1 MNCAIKLKG
10 YEVAG
15 STFQDRKFIFTDRDI
30 AGDVFTAV
38 VYKSSL
44 KINEIEG
51 LKVGNEVFFSY
62 STLENLKTGGYRIEF
77 WATMAGIGKEMIALE
92 EFFISS
98 DPSCTNGSNETNV
111 SITFKEEVINFTI
124 QTALM
129 YGGAI
134 KWENIEDKPE
144 EFPPS
149 AHVHQWG
156 EIQGKPTVFY
166 DDTEIKEEIAE
177 KVDKVAGK
185 SLSTND
191 FTDAEKVKLAS
202 LENYDDSAIQTELD
216 TKVDKVEG
224 FGLSEN
230 NFSDAEQTKLE
241 NLQNFDPSGII
252 QDLGNKVDK
261 VAGKGLSDNN
271 YSTDEK
277 TKLDNINLSNY
288 VLQTS
293 LDTQLTSYVLQSN
306 LNTQLQPY
314 ATLNGVQTF
323 NGTKTFTEAPI
334 VPPPTLNGHAVNY
347 GKVISDFLPY
357 NGATKDLQLANKNIV
372 ITTGQI
378 QLNSGNAKIYSGTP
392 LGGVAGL
399 ILWGYSGIEFANR
412 SYYNSPTIFTM
423 NGVEKAR
430 VQYNGDFKNEGVLLP
445 QKGIIVKGFS
455 PIVKQ
460 KGTNGITS
468 LIFIKTGYGEA
479 YNNITEFKVIL
490 KTYST
495 SGLKHYEFIV
505 SNYFIRDSTTNYYP
519 NITWLAGNSTDI
531 TAIKFY
537 KKDSGGYESYVA
549 IEGSFDY
556 PQVSITEAQVA
567 EGASITLHADYW
579 SIDFANTADLTGKSV
594 TNTFLP
600 NDFKRDTI
608 TKEFFNAEPKTFVSA
623 TASSIA
629 NNTMFVDSADG
640 KLKFKDGNG
649 VLNNLY

>member
-1 MNCAIKLKG
+1 MSCKISILNSCEIYGNKLEDRVFNFVNRNIFDDTFTAKVISMNGSVIEIQGIKLLNRVDFPFESLQNLRIGNYKIEYWAVFSDFG
-10 YEVAG
+10 KQLFAIENFKITNQPCNCESFTNGVL
-15 STFQDRKFIFTDRDI
+15 KFEIKETVIEID
-30 AGDVFTAV
+30 
-38 VYKSSL
+38 VYKSVVNL
-44 KINEIEG
+44 GNMTDEERKKLIN
-51 LKVGNEVFFSY
+51 LHN
-62 STLENLKTGGYRIEF
+62 
-77 WATMAGIGKEMIALE
+77 
-92 EFFISS
+92 
-98 DPSCTNGSNETNV
+98 
-111 SITFKEEVINFTI
+111 
-124 QTALM
+124 
-129 YGGAI
+129 
-134 KWENIEDKPE
+134 
-144 EFPPS
+144 
-149 AHVHQWG
+149 
-156 EIQGKPTVFY
+156 Y
-166 DDTEIKEEIAE
+166 DDTEIKEEIAK

-202 LENYDDSAIQTELD
+202 LENFDDSAIQTELD
-216 TKVDKVEG
+216 TKVGKVDG
-224 FGLSEN
+224 FGLSKN
-230 NFSDAEQTKLE
+230 NFTDAERTKLE

-261 VAGKGLSDNN
+261 IAGKGLSDNN
-271 YSTDEK
+271 YSTADK

-293 LDTQLTSYVLQSN
+293 LNSQLTSYVLQSN
-306 LNTQLQPY
+306 LNTQLQSY
-314 ATLNGVQTF
+314 ATLNGAQTY

-334 VPPPTLNGHAVNY
+334 VPTPTLNGHAVNY
-347 GKVISDFLPY
+347 GKIISDFVPY
-357 NGATKDLQLANKNIV
+357 TGATQDLQLADKNLV

-378 QLNSGNAKIYSGTP
+378 QLNSGNAKMYSGNP
-392 LGGVAGL
+392 LGGISGL
-399 ILWGYSGIEFANR
+399 ILWGYDGIEFANR

-455 PIVKQ
+455 PIIKQ
-460 KGTNGITS
+460 NAIDGGTS

-479 YNNITEFKVIL
+479 YYNMTEFKVIIRA
-490 KTYST
+490 YST
-495 SGLKHYEFIV
+495 TGMKHYEFIV
-505 SNYFIRDSTTNYYP
+505 STYFIRDAVTNYFP
-519 NITWLAGNSTDI
+519 NITWVAGNSTDI

-567 EGASITLHADYW
+567 EGASITLHPDYW
-579 SIDFANTADLTGKSV
+579 SIDFAQTADLTGKSV

-600 NDFKRDTI
+600 KDFKRDTF
-608 TKEFFNAEPKTFVSA
+608 TKTFVSA
-623 TASSIA
+623 TASSIE